1 MKIALGADHGGYRL
15 KEYIKSFLQE
25 RNVDVV
31 DLGCAD
37 TTAVDYPTYACKVAD
52 QVSEGRVDQGILICT
67 TGIGMSITAN
77 RFARVRAALCT
88 TPEMAVKAR
97 SHNDAN
103 ILALGGSVVSRETA
117 TDILDAWLK
126 SDFNNVDRH
135 GRRIRQIKQC
145 ALSQVDPIALYDT
158 DPEIHAVLRLEK
170 RRESES
176 LNLIASEN
184 YASRAIREAQG
195 SVLTDKYA
203 EGYPGKRWYNGCTN
217 VDRAEQ
223 LAIDRA
229 RDLFA
234 ADHANVQPHCGSA
247 ANMAVYFSQLK
258 PGDTILAM
266 SLDHGGHLTHGHPAN
281 FSGRLF
287 KIVPYGVQ
295 RESERIDYDDLARLA
310 EEHRPRL
317 IVAGASAYPRII
329 DFPRLREIADAV
341 QALLMV
347 DMAHIAGL
355 IAGGC
360 HPNPMPDSDF
370 VTSTTHKTLRGP
382 RSGLVLCRDKYA
394 GDIDRQIFPGLQ
406 GGPMMHVIAA
416 KAVCF
421 LEAKQIGFQD
431 YAQQIVRNAQALAF
445 TLSSRNIRIVS
456 GGTDNHLLLADLSPL
471 RVTGKKAAEALDRA
485 GITVNKNMIPFDTRS
500 PMVTSGIRLG
510 TPALT
515 TRGMK
520 EPEMEK
526 IGEWIADIVRQPD
539 RDKTIDA
546 VAEKARA
553 LAAEFPLP

>member
-103 ILALGGSVVSRETA
+103 ILALGGSVVSQETA

>member
-15 KEYIKSFLQE
+15 KEHIKSCLQE

-37 TTAVDYPTYACKVAD
+37 TAAVDYPAYACKVAD

-103 ILALGGSVVSRETA
+103 ILAMGGSVVSQETA

-126 SDFNNVDRH
+126 SDFSNVDRH

-145 ALSQVDPIALYDT
+145 SLSQVDPIALYDT

-203 EGYPGKRWYNGCTN
+203 EGYPGKRWYNGCKN
-217 VDRAEQ
+217 VDTAEQ

-234 ADHANVQPHCGSA
+234 ADHANVQPHCGSS

-287 KIVPYGVQ
+287 NIVPYGVQ

-355 IAGGC
+355 VAGGC

-421 LEAKQIGFQD
+421 LEAKQKGFQD

-520 EPEMEK
+520 EQEMEK
-526 IGEWIADIVRQPD
+526 IGEWIADIIRQPD